1 MHYGAK
7 IMRDFYGAGLLIAWF
22 LVISYEHYRVILVED
37 HVLKNGAKEDYVEAM
52 DVGKIDS

>member
-1 MHYGAK
+1 
-7 IMRDFYGAGLLIAWF
+7 MRDFYGAGLLIAWF